1 MKPNEIHC
9 LLNKSRRVWKCLR
22 IQDVSLILPELS
34 FELVRPFEVL
44 ETLHSLAEIK
54 VCANEGQSAQ
64 QTPLVLCGYK
74 SHPITWM
81 SKQFIER
88 KPKTSKCVFDLL
100 ICQNAVLL

>member
-54 VCANEGQSAQ
+54 VCANELHSAQ
-64 QTPLVLCGYK
+64 HTPLVLLGLQISPNYLDVQAI
-74 SHPITWM
+74 HW
-81 SKQFIER
+81 E
-88 KPKTSKCVFDLL
+88 KTRN
-100 ICQNAVLL
+100 I